1 MGYDKVLARKLLI
14 ETQSCKQTARIMGL
28 KWPQILTP
36 LRKELEAEGVLKHC
50 PGGRKPGYN
59 KQVLTPQQQAL
70 NIPNSAGVKGD
81 NLSQPVKR
89 PVGRPRKDSRLAAP
103 PSAAPPSNGNGAVIV
118 RGKKLSINEILEALP
133 LAHLVPN
140 LTERQINDIAF
151 KVMEKSLRADNLE
164 KLLSQ
169 SQNQLAAARDRI
181 KFLESENA
189 RLKQGS
195 IKDRILQSG
204 TGVIHGD

>member
-1 MGYDKVLARKLLI
+1 
-14 ETQSCKQTARIMGL
+14 
-28 KWPQILTP
+28 
-36 LRKELEAEGVLKHC
+36 
-50 PGGRKPGYN
+50 
-59 KQVLTPQQQAL
+59 
-70 NIPNSAGVKGD
+70 
-81 NLSQPVKR
+81 
-89 PVGRPRKDSRLAAP
+89 
-103 PSAAPPSNGNGAVIV
+103 
-118 RGKKLSINEILEALP
+118 
-133 LAHLVPN
+133 
-140 LTERQINDIAF
+140 
-151 KVMEKSLRADNLE
+151 MEKSLRADNLE

>member
-1 MGYDKVLARKLLI
+1 MEYDKVLARKLLI
-14 ETQSCKQTARIMGL
+14 ETQSAKKTARIMGI
-28 KWPQILTP
+28 KWPQTLTP
-36 LRKELEAEGVLKHC
+36 LRQELEAEGLLKHR
-50 PGGRKPGYN
+50 PGGRPKS
-59 KQVLTPQQQAL
+59 KQTALTPQQQAL
-70 NIPNSAGVKGD
+70 NIPNSAGVKSD
-81 NLSQPVKR
+81 NLSQPAKR
-89 PVGRPRKDSRLAAP
+89 PIGRPRKDSRPVATPAAP
-103 PSAAPPSNGNGAVIV
+103 PPSNGNGAVIV

-164 KLLSQ
+164 KLFAQ
-169 SQNQLAAARDRI
+169 AQNQLAAARDRI
-181 KFLESENA
+181 KYLEGENA